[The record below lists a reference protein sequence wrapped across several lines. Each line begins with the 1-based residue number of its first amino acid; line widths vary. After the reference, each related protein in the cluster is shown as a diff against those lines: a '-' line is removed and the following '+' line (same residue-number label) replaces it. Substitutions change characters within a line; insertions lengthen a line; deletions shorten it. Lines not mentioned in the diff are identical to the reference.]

1 MEIDE
6 QALDA
11 IYCAIDEINISY
23 KGKFEIERTPQAVLF
38 GENGKLDSLGL
49 VNLIVMV
56 EEKVEE
62 KTGQT
67 VSLADENA
75 MSFENSPF
83 RTVTTLKEYIVQL
96 VQKSE

>member
-1 MEIDE
+1 
-6 QALDA
+6 
-11 IYCAIDEINISY
+11 
-23 KGKFEIERTPQAVLF
+23 
-38 GENGKLDSLGL
+38 
-49 VNLIVMV
+49 MV